1 MPAVE
6 LTQDEWSKIL
16 GIISTKCTWVEANP
30 LLMKITAQLNPQAQ
44 PNGDP
49 NNKQQTNSGSAEM
62 PMESAKHEPAR
73 RANRA

>member
-30 LLMKITAQLNPQAQ
+30 LLMKITQALQQ
-44 PNGDP
+44 PP
-49 NNKQQTNSGSAEM
+49 ASANKQQTNSGSEET
-62 PMESAKHEPAR
+62 PVESAQHDPPR
-73 RANRA
+73 RADRADVH